1 MSELVLGFEAVRLRL
16 GGRSV
21 LQGVDL
27 MLFAGEVLGLIG
39 ANGAGKTWLLRF
51 ASGVLAPDDG
61 EVRLFGRPL
70 GEFPRAELARRIALV
85 PQRSEV
91 PFPYPAAEI
100 VRMGRA
106 PHLGLLGFESREDVA
121 IAERAMEEVGIRELA
136 GRSILELSGGE
147 QQLVAIARGLVQA
160 TPILLLDEPTA
171 FLDLRHRVHVLRL
184 VRGLARAG
192 RAVLVVS
199 HDLGLAARFC
209 DRLALLSAGEVLAA
223 GSPAEVLTPP
233 HLAAAFGI
241 EATVLPAPDGTPIVL
256 PEGDARGGK
265 PRLPECAHSLSKNQS

>member
-1 MSELVLGFEAVRLRL
+1 MNQIVLGFEAVSLRL

-21 LQGVDL
+21 LAGADL
-27 MLFAGEVLGLIG
+27 TLFAGEVLGLLG
-39 ANGAGKTWLLRF
+39 ANGAGKTSLLRI
-51 ASGVLAPDDG
+51 ATGVLTPDAG
-61 EVRLFGRPL
+61 AVRLFGRPL
-70 GEFPRAELARRIALV
+70 GEFSRAERARRIALV

-91 PFPYPAAEI
+91 PFPFPAAEI

-121 IAERAMEEVGIRELA
+121 LADRAMEKVGIRELA
-136 GRSILELSGGE
+136 RRSVVELSGGE

-184 VRGLARAG
+184 VRELARAG
-192 RAVLVVS
+192 GAVLVVS

-209 DRLALLSAGEVLAA
+209 DRLALLSAGRVLAA
-223 GSPAEVLTPP
+223 GIPAEVLTPSY
-233 HLAAAFGI
+233 LAAAFGI
-241 EATVLPAPDGTPIVL
+241 EATVFHAPDGTPVVL
-256 PEGDARGGK
+256 PEGDARARV
-265 PRLPECAHSLSKNQS
+265 PHEHRSKNQS

>member
-1 MSELVLGFEAVRLRL
+1 MKEIVLSFDAVSLRL
-16 GGRSV
+16 GGRPI
-21 LQGVDL
+21 LNGVDL
-27 MLFAGEVLGLIG
+27 VLHAGEVLGLLG
-39 ANGAGKTWLLRF
+39 ANGAGKTSLLRI
-51 ASGVLAPDDG
+51 ATRVLAPDAG
-61 EVRLFGRPL
+61 RVRLCGRPL
-70 GEFPRAELARRIALV
+70 EAFTRAELARCIALV

-91 PFPYPAAEI
+91 PFPFPAAEV

-106 PHLGLLGFESREDVA
+106 PYLGLLGFESREDVA
-121 IAERAMEEVGIRELA
+121 LADRAMEEVGIRELA

-160 TPILLLDEPTA
+160 TPVLLLDEPTA

-209 DRLALLSAGEVLAA
+209 DRLALLSRGEILAA
-223 GSPAEVLTPP
+223 GTPSEVLTTAC
-233 HLAAAFGI
+233 LAEAFGI
-241 EATVLPAPDGTPIVL
+241 EATVLRAPDGTPLVL
-256 PEGDARGGK
+256 PEGNAEGPGARLAARQTK
-265 PRLPECAHSLSKNQS
+265 

>member
-39 ANGAGKTWLLRF
+39 ANGAGKTSLLRI
-51 ASGVLAPDDG
+51 ATGVLAPDDG
-61 EVRLFGRPL
+61 AVRLFGRPV
-70 GEFPRAELARRIALV
+70 GEFARAELARRIALV

-91 PFPYPAAEI
+91 PFPYAAAEI

-106 PHLGLLGFESREDVA
+106 PHLSLLGFESREDVA
-121 IAERAMEEVGIRELA
+121 MAERAMEEVGIRELA

-184 VRGLARAG
+184 VRGLACAG

-209 DRLALLSAGEVLAA
+209 DRLALLSKGHVLAA
-223 GSPAEVLTPP
+223 GSPAEVLTPS
-233 HLAAAFGI
+233 HLADAFGI
-241 EATVLPAPDGTPIVL
+241 EATVLHAPDGTPIVL
-256 PEGDARGGK
+256 PEGDARRRESRG
-265 PRLPECAHSLSKNQS
+265 PERALPSK

>member
-1 MSELVLGFEAVRLRL
+1 MSELVLGFEAVRLQL

-27 MLFAGEVLGLIG
+27 VLFAGEILGLLG
-39 ANGAGKTWLLRF
+39 ANGAGKTSLLRI
-51 ASGVLAPDDG
+51 ATGVLAPDDG
-61 EVRLFGRPL
+61 AVRLFGRPV
-70 GEFPRAELARRIALV
+70 GEFSRAELARRIALV

-209 DRLALLSAGEVLAA
+209 DRLALLSGGHVLAA
-223 GSPAEVLTPP
+223 GSPAEVLTPS

-241 EATVLPAPDGTPIVL
+241 EATVLRAPDGTPIVL
-256 PEGDARGGK
+256 PEGDARGRE
-265 PRLPECAHSLSKNQS
+265 PRTPELAPPQR

>member
-1 MSELVLGFEAVRLRL
+1 MSEIVLGMEGVSLRL
-16 GGRSV
+16 GGRFV
-21 LQGVDL
+21 LHGVDL
-27 MLFAGEVLGLIG
+27 ALLRGEVLGLLG
-39 ANGAGKTWLLRF
+39 ANGAGKTSLLRI
-51 ASGVLAPDDG
+51 ATRVIAPEAG
-61 EVRLFGRPL
+61 AIRLCGRPL
-70 GEFPRAELARRIALV
+70 GEFSRGELARHIALV

-91 PFPYPAAEI
+91 PFPFPAAEI

-106 PHLGLLGFESREDVA
+106 PHLGLLGFESREDVVLA
-121 IAERAMEEVGIRELA
+121 DRAMEEVGIRELA
-136 GRSILELSGGE
+136 RRSILELSGGE

-209 DRLALLSAGEVLAA
+209 DRLALLSHGQVLAA
-223 GSPAEVLTPP
+223 GTPAEVLTPS
-233 HLAAAFGI
+233 HLRAAFGI
-241 EATVLPAPDGTPIVL
+241 EALVLRAPDGTPVVL
-256 PEGDARGGK
+256 PAADESALDSPGPAV
-265 PRLPECAHSLSKNQS
+265 SLK

>member
-1 MSELVLGFEAVRLRL
+1 VSEIVLRFEAVSLQL

-21 LQGVDL
+21 LHGVDL
-27 MLFAGEVLGLIG
+27 ALFRGEVLGLLG
-39 ANGAGKTWLLRF
+39 ANGAGKTSLLRI
-51 ASGVLAPDDG
+51 ATRVLAPDAG
-61 EVRLFGRPL
+61 GVRLFGRPL
-70 GEFPRAELARRIALV
+70 EEFSRAELARQIALV

-91 PFPYPAAEI
+91 PFPFPAGEI

-121 IAERAMEEVGIRELA
+121 LADRAMEEVGIRELA
-136 GRSILELSGGE
+136 RRSILELSGGE

-192 RAVLVVS
+192 QAVLVVS

-209 DRLALLSAGEVLAA
+209 DRLALLSAGEVLSA
-223 GSPAEVLTPP
+223 GAPTEVLTPA
-233 HLAAAFGI
+233 HLRGAFGI
-241 EATVLPAPDGTPIVL
+241 EATVFRAPDGTPVVL
-256 PEGDARGGK
+256 PEGD
-265 PRLPECAHSLSKNQS
+265 PRASESPGWAPSK